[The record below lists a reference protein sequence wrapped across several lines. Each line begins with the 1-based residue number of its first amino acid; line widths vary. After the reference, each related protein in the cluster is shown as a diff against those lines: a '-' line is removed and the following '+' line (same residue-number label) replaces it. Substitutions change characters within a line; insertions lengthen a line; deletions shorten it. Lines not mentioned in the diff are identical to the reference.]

1 MRSVKTQSLSLAA
14 AAALLVLSLLL
25 FLVQPAWDIAHRW
38 QVDARFKTVTGWSL
52 LALMSVMWLP
62 VWLRGGFSQP
72 RQLAVIKLCHQWLGV
87 FALVVLLLHA
97 NLSRS
102 GYLAILTVWLFAA
115 MGSGAVL
122 SWMQDRGWVPGRRWL
137 MAAHITL
144 AWLVSGFT
152 LLHLHFVFAYAG

>member
-1 MRSVKTQSLSLAA
+1 MRGLTNQGMSLAA
-14 AAALLVLSLLL
+14 AAALLALALLL
-25 FLVQPAWDIAHRW
+25 FLVQPAWDTAQRW
-38 QVDARFKTVTGWSL
+38 QVDARFKSVTGWSL
-52 LALMSVMWLP
+52 LALMAVMWLP
-62 VWLRGGFSQP
+62 VWLRGWFSQP
-72 RQLAVIKLCHQWLGV
+72 RQLAVIKLAHQWLGAFV
-87 FALVVLLLHA
+87 LVVLLLHA

-102 GYLAILTVWLFAA
+102 GYLAILTVCLFAA

-137 MAAHITL
+137 MAAHISL